1 MRGSGSEHWRLGP
14 SLKYVPWQVLRKL
27 LKFDPV
33 NELVIH
39 VAMDNTLILSEVKEA
54 CLRNKQGTFAE

>member
-1 MRGSGSEHWRLGP
+1 
-14 SLKYVPWQVLRKL
+14 VLRKL

-54 CLRNKQGTFAE
+54 CRYYKQGASPLTSCREE